1 MHSEKI
7 NEIVA
12 HFIGMFDADIDEA
25 RLRQKLLEGGEIKE
39 AAHQVEDGETRSAD
53 FTSPFQLTDY
63 DPEVLYRAPANDI
76 ADVDLFGRIRGFG
89 DHFADA
95 VAQFGH
101 AAAVKLFA
109 GSAQPLSAPVEDKLV
124 VHDGP
129 GSVIAHVVQANMVRD
144 DDTLNTTD
152 SDLVLRDT
160 SYVTYKLAE
169 FAEEATEATPFAHYT
184 RVDTFEGL
192 SKIAAEV
199 SDYAAAT
206 RQPPAPDPVA
216 TSDLVE
222 NAAQDPA
229 AATPATQAVEPVS
242 SDDVIVLPETVSPD
256 TLPIDDQGNFALSA
270 DSIEGVY
277 VNGSRVD
284 EAPVLADFLPDRG
297 LAQPV
302 AEPKGSDGPL
312 QEQDSK
318 SGNSVYVEAGAN
330 IVANIVSIV
339 ETGIIAP
346 VTAVMGSYH
355 QIDVIS
361 QSYAYAD
368 NDRLDRVLSENSAEA
383 ASRTVAMNIANFGRE
398 TFHSSSSDGDG
409 DAAKSSIFPNAW
421 RVSTIEGDVSFVHW
435 VEQYN
440 FLNDNDTVTVT
451 TSGVQT
457 TALTGGNVAINLAS
471 FLGLGDQ
478 YDLVIVGGKVLD
490 VNMITQVAVFYDN
503 DHISGIAAGNGMTVN
518 ASGNL
523 IWNQASI
530 QNVGSND
537 RFEAMPDYI
546 QKAVDNINDRVNE
559 LPTGFSH
566 DLNFQGYAGLNVLYI
581 TGNLFDVNVIKQ
593 VSILGDADSVSY
605 VASKILADN
614 QGADITI
621 HTGANAVI
629 NSAQI
634 IDYDT
639 FGHTTYVG
647 GQVYSDAILIQAGL
661 VDHDTNNH
669 DVTPKGDRLA
679 NEVIA
684 FIGDDDAP
692 SHPTETVIDAGH
704 DMSWSNGQWNDVM
717 HTVLT

>member
-1 MHSEKI
+1 MHTERL
-7 NEIVA
+7 NEIIA
-12 HFIGMFDADIDEA
+12 HFIGMFEADTDEA
-25 RLRQKLLEGGEIKE
+25 RLRAKQLEGGDLKE
-39 AAHQVEDGETRSAD
+39 AVQQVEDGDTKSAD
-53 FTSPFQLTDY
+53 FASSFQLNDY
-63 DPEVLYRAPANDI
+63 DPEVLYRTPSHEI

-95 VAQFGH
+95 VAQYGN
-101 AAAVKLFA
+101 AVPVKLFSSF
-109 GSAQPLSAPVEDKLV
+109 GQPDGAPVEDKLI

-144 DDTLNTTD
+144 DDVLNMTD
-152 SDLVLRDT
+152 STGAPRDT
-160 SYVTYKLAE
+160 TYVTYKLAE
-169 FAEEATEATPFAHYT
+169 FSAEATEATPFAHYT
-184 RVDTFEGL
+184 RVDTYEGL
-192 SKIAAEV
+192 SKIADDL
-199 SDYAAAT
+199 SGYAAANRSPEPVASSDEPDAAT
-206 RQPPAPDPVA
+206 GTDPGTSAALTEQPAGPDPLNDEI
-216 TSDLVE
+216 DL
-222 NAAQDPA
+222 P
-229 AATPATQAVEPVS
+229 
-242 SDDVIVLPETVSPD
+242 LTVSPD
-256 TLPIDDQGNFALSA
+256 ELPVDDSGNFALAA

-277 VNGSRVD
+277 VNGFRVD
-284 EAPVLADFLPDRG
+284 EAPVLADLMPDRG

-302 AEPKGSDGPL
+302 ADPEGTDGPL
-312 QEQDSK
+312 QEEDDK

-339 ETGIIAP
+339 ETSVIAP
-346 VTAVMGSYH
+346 VTAVMGGYH

-368 NDRLDRVLSENSAEA
+368 SDELDKVLCDNSAES
-383 ASRTVAMNIANFGRE
+383 ASRTVAMNIAHFGRE
-398 TFHSSSSDGDG
+398 AYHSSSSDQED
-409 DAAKSSIFPNAW
+409 DAAQASIFPNSW
-421 RVSTIEGDVSFVHW
+421 RVSVVDGDVSFVHW

-457 TALTGGNVAINLAS
+457 TALTGGNVAVNLAS
-471 FLGLGDQ
+471 FLGIGDQ

-490 VNMITQVAVFYDN
+490 LNMITQVAVFYDN
-503 DHISGIAAGNGMTVN
+503 DHVNGITAGNGMTVDQ
-518 ASGNL
+518 SGNL

-530 QNVGSND
+530 QNVGAND

-546 QKAVDNINDRVNE
+546 EKAVDNINDRINE
-559 LPTGFSH
+559 LPSGFSL
-566 DLNFQGYAGLNVLYI
+566 DLNFQGYEGLNILYI
-581 TGNLFDVNVIKQ
+581 TGNLYDVNVIKQ
-593 VSILGDADSVSY
+593 ISILGDADSVSY
-605 VASKILADN
+605 VANKILDDN
-614 QGADITI
+614 PDAEITI
-621 HTGANAVI
+621 HTGGNAVI

-661 VDHDTNNH
+661 VDHDTSTP
-669 DVTPKGDRLA
+669 DVTPKGARLA

-692 SHPTETVIDAGH
+692 SHPTETVIDAGN

>member
-1 MHSEKI
+1 MHTEKVSEI
-7 NEIVA
+7 IA
-12 HFIGMFDADIDEA
+12 HFIGVFEAHVDEA
-25 RLRQKLLEGGEIKE
+25 RLRQKALEGGDVKE
-39 AAHQVEDGETRSAD
+39 AAQQVEDGETRPAD
-53 FTSPFQLTDY
+53 FKSPFQLVDY
-63 DPEVLYRAPANDI
+63 DPEVVYRAPANDI

-95 VAQFGH
+95 IAQYGH
-101 AAAVKLFA
+101 AVAAKLFA
-109 GSAQPLSAPVEDKLV
+109 SAGQPLSAPVEDRLI

-129 GSVIAHVVQANMVRD
+129 GSVIAHVAQVNLVRD

-152 SDLVLRDT
+152 SDLTLRDT
-160 SYVTYKLAE
+160 TYVTYNLAE
-169 FAEEATEATPFAHYT
+169 LNAEATEATPFADYT

-192 SKIAAEV
+192 SKIADEL
-199 SDYAAAT
+199 SDYAQAN
-206 RQPPAPDPVA
+206 RQPPP
-216 TSDLVE
+216 TSNNDLDTD
-222 NAAQDPA
+222 APA
-229 AATPATQAVEPVS
+229 ATGANVVLAESPGEPIS
-242 SDDVIVLPETVSPD
+242 PDDAISLPQTVSPD
-256 TLPIDDQGNFALSA
+256 ELPVDSNGNFALSA
-270 DSIEGVY
+270 DSIEGIY
-277 VNGSRVD
+277 VNGERVA
-284 EAPVLADFLPDRG
+284 EAPVLADFMPDRG

-302 AEPKGSDGPL
+302 AELEGSAGPL
-312 QEQDSK
+312 EEQDGK

-339 ETGIIAP
+339 ETGVIAP

-368 NDRLDRVLSENSAEA
+368 NDRLDRVLSENSAE
-383 ASRTVAMNIANFGRE
+383 STSCTVAMNIANFGRDE
-398 TFHSSSSDGDG
+398 YHSSSSGGDG
-409 DAAKSSIFPNAW
+409 DAAQSSIFPNAW

-440 FLNDNDTVTVT
+440 FVNDNDTITVT

-457 TALTGGNVAINLAS
+457 TALTGGNVVVNIAS

-503 DHISGIAAGNGMTVN
+503 DHISGVAAGNGMTVN
-518 ASGNL
+518 ESGNL

-530 QNVGSND
+530 QNIGAND

-559 LPTGFSH
+559 LPSGFSH

-581 TGNLFDVNVIKQ
+581 TGNLYDVNVIKQ

-605 VASKILADN
+605 VANKVLADN
-614 QGADITI
+614 QGADVTI
-621 HTGANAVI
+621 HTGANAVV

-639 FGHTTYVG
+639 FGQTTYVG

-661 VDHDTNNH
+661 VDHDTDSH

>member
-1 MHSEKI
+1 MHTEKVSEI
-7 NEIVA
+7 IA
-12 HFIGMFDADIDEA
+12 HFIGMFEADTDEA
-25 RLRQKLLEGGEIKE
+25 RLRQKLLEGGDAKE
-39 AAHQVEDGETRSAD
+39 AAQQVEDGETRPAG
-53 FTSPFQLTDY
+53 FVSPFQLINY
-63 DPEVLYRAPANDI
+63 DPEVVHQAPASEI
-76 ADVDLFGRIRGFG
+76 ADVGLFGRIRGFG

-95 VAQFGH
+95 VAQYGQ
-101 AAAVKLFA
+101 AVAVKLFA
-109 GSAQPLSAPVEDKLV
+109 SPTHPLNAPVEDKLT

-129 GSVIAHVVQANMVRD
+129 GSVIAHVSQVNLLRD

-152 SDLVLRDT
+152 SELTLRDT
-160 SYVTYKLAE
+160 TYVTYKLAE
-169 FAEEATEATPFAHYT
+169 LNAEATEATPFAHYT

-192 SKIAAEV
+192 SKIADDL
-199 SDYAAAT
+199 SDYAAAN
-206 RQPPAPDPVA
+206 RQPPAPASNSDLDAITATDASANVALAEQSTDPASLDDAIQLPVTVSLSELPVA
-216 TSDLVE
+216 DNGS
-222 NAAQDPA
+222 
-229 AATPATQAVEPVS
+229 
-242 SDDVIVLPETVSPD
+242 
-256 TLPIDDQGNFALSA
+256 FALSA

-277 VNGSRVD
+277 VNGERVVA
-284 EAPVLADFLPDRG
+284 APVLADFMPDRG

-302 AEPKGSDGPL
+302 AEPEGTDDPL
-312 QEQDSK
+312 QEQDK
-318 SGNSVYVEAGAN
+318 SSDNSVYVEAGAN

-339 ETGIIAP
+339 ETGVIAP

-368 NDRLDRVLSENSAEA
+368 NDRLDRVLSENSAES

-398 TFHSSSSDGDG
+398 AYHSSSSDQDG
-409 DAAKSSIFPNAW
+409 DTAQSSIFPNAW

-440 FLNDNDTVTVT
+440 FVNDNDTVTVT

-530 QNVGSND
+530 QNIGAND

-559 LPTGFSH
+559 LPSGFSH

-581 TGNLFDVNVIKQ
+581 TGNLYDVNVIKQ

-605 VASKILADN
+605 VANKILADN

-661 VDHDTNNH
+661 VDHSNDTH

-684 FIGDDDAP
+684 FIGDDDKP

>member
-12 HFIGMFDADIDEA
+12 HFIGMFEADTDEA
-25 RLRQKLLEGGEIKE
+25 RLRQKLLDGGDVKE
-39 AAHQVEDGETRSAD
+39 TTHQVEDGESRPAD
-53 FTSPFQLTDY
+53 FSSPFQLVDY
-63 DPEVLYRAPANDI
+63 DPEVLYRAPADDI

-95 VAQFGH
+95 VAQYGH
-101 AAAVKLFA
+101 AASVQLFT
-109 GSAQPLSAPVEDKLV
+109 SSTQPLSAPVEDKLV

-152 SDLVLRDT
+152 SDLILRDT
-160 SYVTYKLAE
+160 TYVTYKLAE
-169 FAEEATEATPFAHYT
+169 LSAEATEATPFAHYT

-192 SKIAAEV
+192 SKIADEL
-199 SDYAAAT
+199 SDFAAAN
-206 RQPPAPDPVA
+206 RQPPAAVSSIDLDTGATVA
-216 TSDLVE
+216 TGAE
-222 NAAQDPA
+222 IAPTDPL
-229 AATPATQAVEPVS
+229 PP
-242 SDDVIVLPETVSPD
+242 DDAIRLPQTVSPD
-256 TLPIDDQGNFALSA
+256 ALPVDANGNFSLSA

-277 VNGSRVD
+277 VNGYRVE
-284 EAPVLADFLPDRG
+284 EAPVLADFMPDRG

-302 AEPKGSDGPL
+302 ATPEGTDGPL
-312 QEQDSK
+312 QEDGK

-339 ETGIIAP
+339 ETGVIAP

-368 NDRLDRVLSENSAEA
+368 NDRLDRVLSENSAEST
-383 ASRTVAMNIANFGRE
+383 SRTVAMNIANFGRE
-398 TFHSSSSDGDG
+398 EYHSPSSGGDG
-409 DAAKSSIFPNAW
+409 DAAQSSIFPNAW

-440 FLNDNDTVTVT
+440 FVNDNDTVMVT

-457 TALTGGNVAINLAS
+457 TALTGGNVVVNLAS

-518 ASGNL
+518 ESGNL

-530 QNVGSND
+530 QNVGAND
-537 RFEAMPDYI
+537 RFQAMPDYI
-546 QKAVDNINDRVNE
+546 HKAVDNINDRVNE
-559 LPTGFSH
+559 LPSGFSH
-566 DLNFQGYAGLNVLYI
+566 DANFQGYAGLNVLYI
-581 TGNLFDVNVIKQ
+581 TGNLYDVNVIKQ

-605 VASKILADN
+605 VANKILANN
-614 QGADITI
+614 QDAEITI
-621 HTGANAVI
+621 HTGANAVV

-692 SHPTETVIDAGH
+692 AHPTEKVIDAGH

>member
-1 MHSEKI
+1 MHTERL
-7 NEIVA
+7 NEIIA
-12 HFIGMFDADIDEA
+12 HFIGMFEADTDEA
-25 RLRQKLLEGGEIKE
+25 RLRAKQLEGGDLKE
-39 AAHQVEDGETRSAD
+39 AVQQIEDGDAKPAD
-53 FTSPFQLTDY
+53 FVSSFQLIDY
-63 DPEVLYRAPANDI
+63 DPEVLYRAPSNDI

-95 VAQFGH
+95 VAQFGNTVP
-101 AAAVKLFA
+101 VKLF
-109 GSAQPLSAPVEDKLV
+109 GGLGQPDGAPVEDKLV

-144 DDTLNTTD
+144 DDALNTTD
-152 SDLVLRDT
+152 SDVAARDT
-160 SYVTYKLAE
+160 TYVTYKLAE
-169 FAEEATEATPFAHYT
+169 FSAEATEATPFAHYT
-184 RVDTFEGL
+184 RVDTYEGL
-192 SKIAAEV
+192 SKIADDL
-199 SDYAAAT
+199 SDYATAN
-206 RQPPAPDPVA
+206 RPPEPIASNGEPNNTTAGTEPGTSAPL
-216 TSDLVE
+216 TE
-222 NAAQDPA
+222 Q
-229 AATPATQAVEPVS
+229 S
-242 SDDVIVLPETVSPD
+242 SDTDPNDDEINLPQTVSPD
-256 TLPIDDQGNFALSA
+256 ELPVDGNGNFALSA
-270 DSIEGVY
+270 DSIEGIY
-277 VNGSRVD
+277 VNGCRVD
-284 EAPVLADFLPDRG
+284 EAPVLADFMPDRG

-302 AEPKGSDGPL
+302 AEPEGTDGPL
-312 QEQDSK
+312 QEEDDK

-339 ETGIIAP
+339 ETGVIAP
-346 VTAVMGSYH
+346 VTAVMGGYH

-368 NDRLDRVLSENSAEA
+368 SDELGKVLCDNSAES
-383 ASRTVAMNIANFGRE
+383 ASRTVAMNIANFGRDA
-398 TFHSSSSDGDG
+398 FHSGSSDQED
-409 DAAKSSIFPNAW
+409 DVTQSSIFPNSW
-421 RVSTIEGDVSFVHW
+421 RVSVVEGDVSFVHW

-457 TALTGGNVAINLAS
+457 TALTGGNVVVNLAS
-471 FLGLGDQ
+471 FLGVGDQ

-490 VNMITQVAVFYDN
+490 LNMITQVAVFYDN
-503 DHISGIAAGNGMTVN
+503 DHVNGITAGNGMTVDQ
-518 ASGNL
+518 SGNL

-530 QNVGSND
+530 QNIGAND

-559 LPTGFSH
+559 LPSGFSH
-566 DLNFQGYAGLNVLYI
+566 DLNFQGYEGLNILYI
-581 TGNLFDVNVIKQ
+581 TGNLYDVNVIKQ
-593 VSILGDADSVSY
+593 ISILGDADSVSY
-605 VASKILADN
+605 VANKILGDN
-614 QGADITI
+614 PDAEITI
-621 HTGANAVI
+621 HTGGNAIV

-661 VDHDTNNH
+661 VDHDTSNP

-684 FIGDDDAP
+684 FLGDDDTP
-692 SHPTETVIDAGH
+692 SHPTETVIDAGN